1 MLSLKFYDRNKGI
14 MWCSDIE
21 EVNMDVPTGTSISF
35 FYPLNDDDKAK
46 YNELTADDLYEKI
59 YIHYLSRFCMNKDN
73 LQRIVIE
80 TYINEIRDEN
90 QCREIRR
97 NDIPTADYESK
108 FQLKYQVYD
117 KERKTFLDSKE
128 KESFNVLSYLLP
140 HKIQKKMKL
149 SSQVRTKL

>member
-1 MLSLKFYDRNKGI
+1 

-21 EVNMDVPTGTSISF
+21 EVNTDVPTGTSISF

-80 TYINEIRDEN
+80 TYINEIRDKTN
-90 QCREIRR
+90 VV
-97 NDIPTADYESK
+97 K
-108 FQLKYQVYD
+108 LGVM
-117 KERKTFLDSKE
+117 TFLLPITRV
-128 KESFNVLSYLLP
+128 SFN
-140 HKIQKKMKL
+140 
-149 SSQVRTKL
+149 